1 MNNIASSSLEAQLN
15 KRFEIARAKI
25 KEQCN
30 ISRQKVHEEINKIIE
45 QELNL

>member
-25 KEQCN
+25 EEQCKV
-30 ISRQKVHEEINKIIE
+30 SRQKVYEEINKIIDKE
-45 QELNL
+45 V